1 MGLIAQGQ
9 DTVELW
15 GLVLSSVGLGHL
27 YVSCGADVECGNQRA
42 GEVL

>member
-9 DTVELW
+9 DTVESW
-15 GLVLSSVGLGHL
+15 GLVLPSVGLGL
-27 YVSCGADVECGNQRA
+27 VCVSCGADTECRNQRA